1 MEQHAIPRQITSFEF
16 KLIGFMTLKQFLYL
30 VISAPIAF
38 IVYML
43 FPIPIIN
50 IFLAICV
57 GIVGIV
63 FAFVPFNDRP
73 IDVLL
78 KNFWKRLNSPTQ
90 YFYRKDNPPIALLQN
105 LFYVSDP
112 HRVMA
117 HIESQK
123 MLSAYLVNTKQT
135 LKVNQQKRVVQQIVQ
150 SPVGSLRSSP
160 PKKKSG
166 LFHFPS
172 FSSGDV
178 STHVSSSPQEKKAFF
193 IGIIK
198 NNKQIPLPG
207 ILIYIKDKTNQPVR
221 LLKSNPHGVFATYS
235 ILPPDDYTFE
245 MKDTNNL
252 YFFDTMKIKV
262 NEHNEKP
269 IEFYS
274 KEML

>member
-1 MEQHAIPRQITSFEF
+1 MEQHPIPRQITTFEF

-30 VISAPIAF
+30 IISAPIAF
-38 IVYML
+38 IIYML

-50 IFLAICV
+50 ILLAICA

-78 KNFWKRLNSPTQ
+78 RNFWKRINSPTQ
-90 YFYRKDNPPIALLQN
+90 YFFRKDNPPIALLQN
-105 LFYVSDP
+105 LFYVNDP

-123 MLSAYLVNTKQT
+123 MLSAYLATTKQT
-135 LKVNQQKRVVQQIVQ
+135 LIANQKKKVVQQVVQ
-150 SPVGSLRSSP
+150 APISSLRVNP
-160 PKKKSG
+160 PKKKTG
-166 LFHFPS
+166 IFHLPS
-172 FSSGDV
+172 FSTKEL
-178 STHVSSSPQEKKAFF
+178 STPVTTTQEKRPFF
-193 IGIIK
+193 IGIVK

-235 ILPPDDYTFE
+235 ILPPDEYTFE

-262 NEHNEKP
+262 SERNDRP